1 MWSAP
6 ADSKLCFRLT
16 KTIRFNGLN
25 ATKPSPP
32 QSSRDHFFLH
42 SDILHRLLSLNIK
55 KNAGTSFLKLPES
68 HINHF
73 KVLGRHKTANNYLYA
88 LKHSRQFRQEKDIKL
103 EELPSN
109 LMKNLI
115 EKGLKM
121 NTT

>member
-1 MWSAP
+1 M
-6 ADSKLCFRLT
+6 
-16 KTIRFNGLN
+16 
-25 ATKPSPP
+25 
-32 QSSRDHFFLH
+32 
-42 SDILHRLLSLNIK
+42 NIK
-55 KNAGTSFLKLPES
+55 KNAGTSFLKLLES